1 LYQALKSGKIVAD
14 DILSKQKK
22 VLFEKLTYLIA
33 EAPSGKQAL
42 QEEKFS
48 LTILFPNEQKPLLL
62 LMPLNYENQLL
73 VKQWKLTV
81 FSWTLNQFLAKQEA
95 TYSQALIA

>member
-1 LYQALKSGKIVAD
+1 MAD

-33 EAPSGKQAL
+33 EVQSGKQAL